1 MQPRT
6 EGFFFY
12 QLQVDHYGIFLGG
25 ARCQH
30 FSFCPH
36 LPVAEANF
44 QAITSQEIRDSL
56 FYLALLYGTETLSH
70 PCCAENMG
78 LQITHDLTHFQIRA
92 SAAWE
97 QPADTTF
104 FPAPQAGMSLR
115 SGLLSHF
122 SVPEPWLRDFSHEK
136 ANHKTKSS
144 EALSQ
149 DWLYL
154 KENVGK
160 FKLKGALKSNDS
172 FSGKQLR
179 GE

>member
-6 EGFFFY
+6 EGFLSY
-12 QLQVDHYGIFLGG
+12 QFQVDHYDIFLGG

-70 PCCAENMG
+70 PRCAENMG
-78 LQITHDLTHFQIRA
+78 VQITHDLTHFQIRA
-92 SAAWE
+92 SVAWV

-104 FPAPQAGMSLR
+104 FPAPQARISLR
-115 SGLLSHF
+115 SG
-122 SVPEPWLRDFSHEK
+122 LRDFSHEK
-136 ANHKTKSS
+136 AKHKTKSS

-160 FKLKGALKSNDS
+160 FKLKSILKSNDS

-179 GE
+179 GD

>member
-6 EGFFFY
+6 EGFLFY

-70 PCCAENMG
+70 PCCAENIG
-78 LQITHDLTHFQIRA
+78 VQITHDLIIFRSQLLQHENNLLVPPSSQLLKQGCHSEVDYYATSQFQSHDSEI
-92 SAAWE
+92 
-97 QPADTTF
+97 
-104 FPAPQAGMSLR
+104 FPMRKQTIKQR
-115 SGLLSHF
+115 
-122 SVPEPWLRDFSHEK
+122 
-136 ANHKTKSS
+136 
-144 EALSQ
+144 
-149 DWLYL
+149 
-154 KENVGK
+154 
-160 FKLKGALKSNDS
+160 ALKLFPKTD
-172 FSGKQLR
+172 FI
-179 GE
+179 